1 MESETTRRR
10 WTPGDDKG
18 LRVAVMHAWK
28 SRSMRKG
35 RTINAA
41 GWRAVA
47 EQFDR
52 SPGGCR
58 SRAQRIK
65 VARVGWVFHL
75 LQVLL
80 DRTLRKRNK
89 RIGL

>member
-1 MESETTRRR
+1 
-10 WTPGDDKG
+10 
-18 LRVAVMHAWK
+18 MHAWK